1 MKILITGASGMLG
14 HDLRDVLKGHELI
27 ATNSKTLD
35 ISDEEKVMNFIIE
48 NSPDIVINS
57 AAYTAVDDCETHY
70 DDAYAVNAIGSKNLA
85 LACAEIDVPLIHI
98 STDYVFN
105 GKKTTPLLEN
115 DELGPQSVY
124 GKTKLE
130 GEKFIEDILDKYF
143 ILRTAWL
150 YGVNGP
156 NFVQTMLNLAKN
168 HDELTVVFDQV
179 GSPTYTY
186 DLACGISELLESDK
200 YGIYHLTNSASCSWY
215 DYAKEI
221 FELANIEIDV
231 KPVTT
236 EEFPRPAPRP
246 KYSVLDNGKWV
257 NAGFTPLRNYKE
269 ALKDYLSLIL

>member
-14 HDLRDVLKGHELI
+14 HDLQDVLKDHELI
-27 ATNSKTLD
+27 TTNSKTLD
-35 ISDEEKVMNFIIE
+35 ICDEKKVMDFIIE
-48 NSPDIVINS
+48 NHPDVVINS
-57 AAYTAVDDCETHY
+57 AAYTAVDDCETNY
-70 DDAYAVNAIGSKNLA
+70 DDAYAVNAIGPKNLA
-85 LACAEIDVPLIHI
+85 LACAEIDIPLIHI

-105 GKKTTPLLEN
+105 GKKTTPLLED
-115 DELGPQSVY
+115 DEIGPKSVY

-130 GEKFIEDILDKYF
+130 GEKFIEKILNKYF

-150 YGVNGP
+150 YGVNGS
-156 NFVQTMLNLAKN
+156 NFVQTMLNLAKDYN
-168 HDELTVVFDQV
+168 ELTVVSDQI

-186 DLACGISELLESDK
+186 DLACGISELLDSDK
-200 YGIYHLTNSASCSWY
+200 YGIYHLTNSGSCSWY

-221 FELANIEIDV
+221 FELANVEVDV

-257 NAGFTPLRNYKE
+257 NAGFNPLRDYND